1 MHFHDLILKLSAA
14 ASDKAYQ
21 LLAHG
26 RWFSPDTPASS
37 TTKTGRHDIA
47 EILLKVASRHQKSNQ
62 INLNVDAVSPS
73 TIANI
78 HFTLSRFDSKIIRFY
93 TFSIRVVSL
102 TNVKNDTWS
111 SKINRKN
118 NELEYNLYMFE
129 PCKKLENNFI
139 AMPQFESCYNI
150 NVFTKLTSYV
160 PWLVPRHKEQIN
172 TNLSQWNFYLGDVIT
187 IKSMIFFIFNLF

>member
-47 EILLKVASRHQKSNQ
+47 EILLKVASRHQRSNQ
-62 INLNVDAVSPS
+62 INLNVDAVSPYS
-73 TIANI
+73 IANI
-78 HFTLSRFDSKIIRFY
+78 HFALSRFDSKIIRFY
-93 TFSIRVVSL
+93 TFSIRVLSL

-118 NELEYNLYMFE
+118 NELEYNLYTFE
-129 PCKKLENNFI
+129 PCKKLEDNFI
-139 AMPQFESCYNI
+139 AMPKFESCYNI
-150 NVFTKLTSYV
+150 NVFAKLT
-160 PWLVPRHKEQIN
+160 
-172 TNLSQWNFYLGDVIT
+172 T
-187 IKSMIFFIFNLF
+187 